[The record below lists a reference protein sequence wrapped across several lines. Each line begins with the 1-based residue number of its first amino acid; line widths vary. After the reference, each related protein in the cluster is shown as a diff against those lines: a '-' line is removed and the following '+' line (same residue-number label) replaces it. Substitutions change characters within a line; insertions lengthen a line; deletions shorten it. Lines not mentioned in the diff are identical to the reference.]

1 MMQMTISD
9 TTGRPRPIMYLDT
22 HNCSWYLTSTD
33 LHLKYLIMPNYMKW
47 GGQGAPRA
55 VEPMMLVMMNYMKQK

>member
-1 MMQMTISD
+1 MTISD
-9 TTGRPRPIMYLDT
+9 TTGRAPPIMLYCDT

-33 LHLKYLIMPNYMKW
+33 LYLEYLITPNFMKW

-55 VEPMMLVMMNYMKQK
+55 VEPMMMMNYMKQK